1 MIINKVVKNIFKNLL
16 ILFFV
21 AITSFSVVS
30 FSAEGSQKYVQI
42 SNQKQTESD
51 KIIIY
56 EFFWY
61 GCPHCYNIEPTI
73 NQIEDNLKKDTILIK
88 VPVALRNTWEIHA
101 KAYYTLQQ
109 MKLDDDL
116 HEKIFSEIH
125 VNANRLD
132 TEEKLINFLNDEG
145 HDAQKFSK
153 ILNSFGTEIRV
164 KKASRLANQYQ
175 ITSVPTLIINGKYR
189 TSGSY
194 VSSYEELYDVVQ
206 LLVDKERL
214 N

>member
-1 MIINKVVKNIFKNLL
+1 MRVLKFIPFVLL
-16 ILFFV
+16 LV
-21 AITSFSVVS
+21 FSNNA
-30 FSAEGSQKYVQI
+30 FSLDNTQKYIQI

-61 GCPHCYNIEPTI
+61 GCPHCYNLEPTMDR
-73 NQIEDNLKKDTILIK
+73 IESSLGKDTVLIK
-88 VPVALRNTWEIHA
+88 IPVALRDTWEAHA

-116 HEKIFSEIH
+116 HEKVFTEIH
-125 VNANRLD
+125 INNNRLD
-132 TEEKLINFLNDEG
+132 TKEKLEQFVQEKGFNS
-145 HDAQKFSK
+145 KRFSE
-153 ILNSFGTEIRV
+153 IFDSFGTDLRV

-175 ITSVPTLIINGKYR
+175 ITSVPTLIINGKYK
-189 TSGSY
+189 TSGSL

-206 LLVDKERL
+206 LLIDKERI

>member
-1 MIINKVVKNIFKNLL
+1 MKNLL

-21 AITSFSVVS
+21 AITSFSVVG

-73 NQIEDNLKKDTILIK
+73 NQIEADLKKDTILIK

-101 KAYYTLQQ
+101 KAYYALQQ

-116 HEKIFSEIH
+116 HEKIFAEIH

-145 HDAQKFSK
+145 HDAEKFSK

>member
-1 MIINKVVKNIFKNLL
+1 MKNLL

-73 NQIEDNLKKDTILIK
+73 NQIEDNLRKDTILIK

-145 HDAQKFSK
+145 HDAEKFSK

>member
-1 MIINKVVKNIFKNLL
+1 MKNLL

-206 LLVDKERL
+206 LSLIHI
-214 N
+214 

>member
-1 MIINKVVKNIFKNLL
+1 MKNLL

-145 HDAQKFSK
+145 HDAEKFSR

>member
-1 MIINKVVKNIFKNLL
+1 MKNLL

-21 AITSFSVVS
+21 AITSFSIAS

-73 NQIEDNLKKDTILIK
+73 DQIEADLKKDTILIK

-101 KAYYTLQQ
+101 KAYYALQQ

-116 HEKIFSEIH
+116 HEKIFAEIH

-132 TEEKLINFLNDEG
+132 TEEKLVNFLNQEG
-145 HDAQKFSK
+145 YDAEKFSK

>member
-1 MIINKVVKNIFKNLL
+1 MRVLSL
-16 ILFFV
+16 IPIV
-21 AITSFSVVS
+21 ATLVFSGFTMAADS
-30 FSAEGSQKYVQI
+30 SQKYVQI

-51 KIIIY
+51 KIVIY

-73 NQIEDNLKKDTILIK
+73 NNIESNLDKDTILIK
-88 VPVALRNTWEIHA
+88 VPVALRDSWELHA
-101 KAYYTLQQ
+101 KAYYALQQ
-109 MKLDDDL
+109 MKLDDNL
-116 HEKIFSEIH
+116 HEKVFTEIH
-125 VNANRLD
+125 VNSNRLD
-132 TEEKLINFLNDEG
+132 TKEKLGNFIREEG
-145 HDAQKFSK
+145 YDADKFLS
-153 ILNSFGTEIRV
+153 ILDSFGTEIRV

-175 ITSVPTLIINGKYR
+175 IKSVPTLIINGKYE

-194 VSSYEELYDVVQ
+194 VSSYAELYDVVQ